1 MQKMQD
7 YVCGDIHPE
16 SGQERRIKTVKRR
29 NKHFRRELM
38 NAQESRTAVMP
49 VYSLDYDK
57 DDSVT
62 IYSSDSVLI
71 SCSSNLLE
79 PEVFEMM
86 RTAF

>member
-1 MQKMQD
+1 M
-7 YVCGDIHPE
+7 
-16 SGQERRIKTVKRR
+16 
-29 NKHFRRELM
+29 M
-38 NAQESRTAVMP
+38 NAQASRTAVVP
-49 VYSLDYDK
+49 VYPLDYDK

-86 RTAF
+86 RTEF